1 VITSAT
7 ALVYP
12 TNKIVQQT
20 MEALSML
27 VVLLAFAALP
37 TRLVVVQAT
46 VTVDQTKYATLT
58 TSATVLAWDTIKVAL
73 QTMEALSMLVV
84 LLAFAAIPTRLV
96 VVQATVTALQTK
108 HATLTTSATVLAW
121 DTDKVVQQT
130 MEALSMLVV
139 LLAFAALPTRLVVV
153 QATVTA
159 LRTKHARSL
168 RICVLLKSICFL
180 RIVSWV
186 RMERKLLQEWHLM

>member
-1 VITSAT
+1 
-7 ALVYP
+7 
-12 TNKIVQQT
+12 
-20 MEALSML
+20 
-27 VVLLAFAALP
+27 VLLVFAA
-37 TRLVVVQAT
+37 VQT
-46 VTVDQTKYATLT
+46 TSVDVMMVMTVDQTKYATLT

-84 LLAFAAIPTRLV
+84 LLAFAAIPTRLAAV
-96 VVQATVTALQTK
+96 LTTVTVDQTK
-108 HATLTTSATVLAW
+108 YATLTTSATALAW
-121 DTDKVVQQT
+121 DTDKVVQT

-139 LLAFAALPTRLVVV
+139 LLAFAALPTRLVAV

-159 LRTKHARSL
+159 LRTKYARSL

-186 RMERKLLQEWHLM
+186 RMERKLLHKCRLM